1 MLSGM
6 TAIERMHGKARR
18 RFVQPP
24 DSSGGAAGMGGAATL
39 RAPDGQHRPAGACPS
54 RRASGGTAAAP
65 VICKRMLA

>member
-39 RAPDGQHRPAGACPS
+39 RAPDGQHRPAGAFVPGPPGE
-54 RRASGGTAAAP
+54 RRDRSGA
-65 VICKRMLA
+65 CDL